1 MPRSVLG
8 IVLFVVAVVWLE
20 VRTAV
25 VPPRTF
31 GIPRPVLVEYLIG
44 TAKRRFIILWR
55 LPAVVFVALAVV
67 DKLAAS
73 ADHQNHVGDGPGAAE
88 TG

>member
-8 IVLFVVAVVWLE
+8 IVLFVVAVVRFE
-20 VRTAV
+20 VRTAAV
-25 VPPRTF
+25 SPRTF
-31 GIPRPVLVEYLIG
+31 WDSTTCSGGVSDR

-67 DKLAAS
+67 NKLAAS
-73 ADHQNHVGDGPGAAE
+73 ADHQNHIGDGPGAAE